1 MQAQAVLA
9 RRRARGAA
17 ESLGDRGRRVMDL
30 LPVELLPA
38 RRGAVVEADVTAG
51 AAAASQ
57 RNPPAVALRTQATK
71 IYMFTLSYYQAISTF
86 AVHPVGF
93 RPHRRLLP
101 KAAVEYK

>member
-38 RRGAVVEADVTAG
+38 RRGAVVEADVAAG

-71 IYMFTLSYYQAISTF
+71 IYMFTLFLLSGYLDVCCAPCRFPATSTF
-86 AVHPVGF
+86 ASQGS
-93 RPHRRLLP
+93 RG
-101 KAAVEYK
+101 A